1 MARAVLA
8 LSENLIEEA
17 TCPLCLE
24 LFREPVITECGH
36 SYCGPCLAALMG
48 VPPRPIDCPQC
59 RAAVAPASLRPNRSL
74 RSMAQLTEALD
85 KARRAHCPE
94 HGELLGLFC
103 ETCRCLL
110 CPLCQGEPRHRDHP
124 ARLAEEA
131 ARQLRGTLQNNL
143 VLLQKEKEEFRP
155 MGQKKSDSL
164 LGKVASEQ
172 QSLRD
177 AFTQLQEFLQE
188 QENVLLSQLDQVH
201 EELKQERCGYIA
213 SISERETLLD
223 TLIAEIER
231 KCDQPMV
238 EFLMDVG
245 KILDRYEMGSASLS
259 SHVALLGR
267 GLETLQPAEQQQPGG
282 RCEAAKTPI
291 PEPVSPGLERTLKRL
306 FESSQML
313 TVVMAEFKVSLL
325 SNIDRERVKVW
336 LDPETASPYLN
347 LSKDCKTVRLA
358 SGEQELHDNPKRF
371 TGSPSVLGSKGFT
384 AGRHYWDIEVGQG
397 DSWAVGVAV
406 ESVQRKDSLSRAL
419 EKIWALRLDWNH
431 QYTALHMPPTP
442 LELNQELRKIRVH
455 LDYEGGQVTFY
466 NAENMMQIL
475 QFNATFTEKV
485 FPYFWLWS
493 QETYIHL
500 CA

>member
-1 MARAVLA
+1 MARAILA
-8 LSENLIEEA
+8 LSKNLVEEA

-24 LFREPVITECGH
+24 LFREPVITDCGH
-36 SYCGPCLAALMG
+36 SFCGPCLAAAMG

-85 KARRAHCPE
+85 KARRAQCPE

-103 ETCRCLL
+103 QTCRCLL
-110 CPLCQGEPRHRDHP
+110 CPLCRDEPQHRDHP

-131 ARQLRGTLQNNL
+131 ARQLRETLQNNL

-155 MGQKKSDSL
+155 MGQNKSDSL

-188 QENVLLSQLDQVH
+188 QEDVLLAQLDQVH
-201 EELKQERCGYIA
+201 EELNQERCRYI
-213 SISERETLLD
+213 SNISEREMLRD

-231 KCDQPMV
+231 KCDQPMA
-238 EFLMDVG
+238 EFLTDVG
-245 KILDRYEMGSASLS
+245 KIMD
-259 SHVALLGR
+259 
-267 GLETLQPAEQQQPGG
+267 

-291 PEPVSPGLERTLKRL
+291 PEPVSPGLERTLQRL
-306 FESSQML
+306 FESTQML
-313 TVVMAEFKVSLL
+313 TAVMAEFK
-325 SNIDRERVKVW
+325 VKVW
-336 LDPETASPYLN
+336 LDPETASPYLY
-347 LSKDCKTVRLA
+347 LSKDCKTVRMA
-358 SGEQELHDNPKRF
+358 SGEQELHDNPERF
-371 TGSPSVLGSKGFT
+371 TGSSSVLGSEGFT
-384 AGRHYWDIEVGQG
+384 AGRHYWELEVGHG
-397 DSWAVGVAV
+397 DSWAVGVAL
-406 ESVQRKDSLSRAL
+406 ESVRRKDSLSMAL
-419 EKIWALRLDWNH
+419 GKIWALRLDWNH

-475 QFNATFTEKV
+475 QFKATFTEKV

-493 QETYIHL
+493 QETYIQL

>member
-8 LSENLIEEA
+8 VSENLVEEA

-24 LFREPVITECGH
+24 LFQEPVITDCGH
-36 SYCGPCLAALMG
+36 SYCGACLAALMG
-48 VPPRPIDCPQC
+48 VPPRPVDCPQC
-59 RAAVAPASLRPNRSL
+59 RAAVSPASLRPNRSL

-85 KARRAHCPE
+85 QARRAHCPQ

-110 CPLCQGEPRHRDHP
+110 CLLCQDEPQHRGHP

-131 ARQLRGTLQNNL
+131 ARQLRETLQSNL

-188 QENVLLSQLDQVH
+188 QEDVLLVQLDQVH
-201 EELKQERCGYIA
+201 EELNQERCRYIS

-223 TLIAEIER
+223 TLIAEIDR
-231 KCDQPMV
+231 KCDQPMA
-238 EFLMDVG
+238 EFLTNVG
-245 KILDRYEMGSASLS
+245 EILDR
-259 SHVALLGR
+259 
-267 GLETLQPAEQQQPGG
+267 
-282 RCEAAKTPI
+282 CEAVKTPI
-291 PEPVSPGLERTLKRL
+291 PDPVSPGLERTLERL
-306 FESSQML
+306 FQSTQML
-313 TVVMAEFKVSLL
+313 IAVMAEFKVSLL
-325 SNIDRERVKVW
+325 SKIDREREKVW

-347 LSKDCKTVRLA
+347 LSKDCKTMWLA

-384 AGRHYWDIEVGQG
+384 DGRHYWELEVGHG
-397 DSWAVGVAV
+397 DSWAVGVAL

-419 EKIWALRLDWNH
+419 GKIWALRLDWNR

-442 LELNQELRKIRVH
+442 LELNQEIRKIRVH

-475 QFNATFTEKV
+475 QFKATFTEKV

-493 QETYIHL
+493 QETYIQL